1 MRSDD
6 VHLGLKTASLLSS
19 VSLTGNEALIRPCFT
34 PPCARGWGV
43 LLAMFRDNG
52 ELVMPRTVARDMPD
66 SDDAKFVHCAETAQ
80 VE

>member
-1 MRSDD
+1 
-6 VHLGLKTASLLSS
+6 
-19 VSLTGNEALIRPCFT
+19 
-34 PPCARGWGV
+34 V